1 MPAICECTPQIFY
14 MPISLTSYET
24 SAVSAII
31 DQVQIG
37 FYCGFDEG
45 NDAIVQSGVICLSM
59 VVSTRVL
66 GKRKPLLADFSVPP
80 PIEIGDG
87 GEVTLRKIIEHI
99 VHSEVAKFD
108 RRQELFRF
116 DRVLSKSQIDHGV
129 GLGKVDPAKNN
140 RLQSV
145 DAEEAVGTAL
155 MGFIDGLYLVIID
168 EVERKC
174 LDEVIRLSPT
184 SHITFIRLVFLA
196 GA

>member
-1 MPAICECTPQIFY
+1 M
-14 MPISLTSYET
+14 
-24 SAVSAII
+24 
-31 DQVQIG
+31 
-37 FYCGFDEG
+37 
-45 NDAIVQSGVICLSM
+45 SM

-87 GEVTLRKIIEHI
+87 GETTLRKIIEHI

-108 RRQELFRF
+108 RRQEQMRF
-116 DRVLSKSQIDHGV
+116 DRVLSKSQIDSEIAS
-129 GLGKVDPAKNN
+129 GKVDPAKKNYT
-140 RLQSV
+140 QTA
-145 DAEEAVGTAL
+145 DFEEAVGVAL

-174 LDEVIRLSPT
+174 LDETIRLSPT